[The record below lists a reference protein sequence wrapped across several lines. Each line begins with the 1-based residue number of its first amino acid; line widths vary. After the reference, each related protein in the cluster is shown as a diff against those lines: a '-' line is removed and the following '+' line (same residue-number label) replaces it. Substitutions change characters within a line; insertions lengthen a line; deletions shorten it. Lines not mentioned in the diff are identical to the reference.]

1 MDTLQEL
8 FNIAR
13 VRAPLAKGVGGTGAG
28 EVILAVTATNSVFKV
43 PDWMQGKACY
53 FKANGANVEFIFAGK
68 TVATAQTL
76 VYGQVTAV
84 DATTKVMTVNAATG
98 RRINDGEAQ
107 PVRVPT
113 PGDLGF
119 IKDDGLYM
127 SAIASTTGTL
137 HIFLASESVVGQTK
151 G

>member
-8 FNIAR
+8 YNIAR
-13 VRAPLAKGVGGTGAG
+13 VRAPLAKNVGGTGAG
-28 EVILAVTATNSVFKV
+28 EVILAVTSANAVFKV

-84 DATTKVMTVNAATG
+84 DVTTKVMTVNAATG

-107 PVRVPT
+107 PVRVPSA
-113 PGDLGF
+113 GDIGNL
-119 IKDDGLYM
+119 KTDDIYM
-127 SAIASTTGTL
+127 SAIASGTGTL
-137 HIFLASESVVGQTK
+137 HIFLASDSVVGQTR

>member
-13 VRAPLAKGVGGTGAG
+13 VRAPLAKNATTGAG
-28 EVILAVTATNSVFKV
+28 EVILAITSANAVFKV

-53 FKANGANVEFIFAGK
+53 FKANGTNVEFIFAGN

-84 DATTKVMTVNAATG
+84 DGTTKVMTVNAATG
-98 RRINDGEAQ
+98 RRVNDGEAQ
-107 PVRVPT
+107 PVRVAT
-113 PGDLGF
+113 PADLGNVKTDA
-119 IKDDGLYM
+119 IYM
-127 SAIASTTGTL
+127 SAIGLGAGTL
-137 HIFLASESVVGQTK
+137 HIFLASDAVVGQTK